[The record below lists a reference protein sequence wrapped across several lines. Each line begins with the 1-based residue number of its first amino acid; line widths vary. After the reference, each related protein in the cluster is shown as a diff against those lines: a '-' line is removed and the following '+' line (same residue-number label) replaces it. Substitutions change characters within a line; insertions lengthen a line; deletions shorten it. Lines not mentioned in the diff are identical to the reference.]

1 MCRVVH
7 VTLRITGAGERTM
20 HKSKDVDRPPVHAVV
35 HRPVKLDR
43 DGIPIDAR
51 DWTEADWQD
60 LHNAIERA
68 KNAIR
73 KRHAA
78 VDK

>member
-1 MCRVVH
+1 MTSRKTQPVAPIHGVV
-7 VTLRITGAGERTM
+7 RRA
-20 HKSKDVDRPPVHAVV
+20 
-35 HRPVKLDR
+35 VKLSR

-51 DWTEADWQD
+51 DWTAADWQD

-73 KRHAA
+73 KRHSAA
-78 VDK
+78 SDAKSTARNE

>member
-1 MCRVVH
+1 MPSKKTQPVAPIHGVV
-7 VTLRITGAGERTM
+7 RRA
-20 HKSKDVDRPPVHAVV
+20 
-35 HRPVKLDR
+35 VKLDR

-51 DWTEADWQD
+51 DWTTADWQD

-73 KRHAA
+73 KRHGASSNA
-78 VDK
+78 KSVARDE

>member
-1 MCRVVH
+1 MNTEQTQSVAPIHGVV
-7 VTLRITGAGERTM
+7 RRA
-20 HKSKDVDRPPVHAVV
+20 
-35 HRPVKLDR
+35 VKLDR

-51 DWTEADWQD
+51 DWTTADWQD

-73 KRHAA
+73 KRHSAA
-78 VDK
+78 SDAKSTTRNE